1 MATLK
6 EIDEFVGSAEDL
18 RAKIR
23 GALRIKSM
31 VIVNDVAS
39 TAAQNEFAVNCL
51 GNPAQYEVTALNGI
65 MGEYNTMT
73 IAEIEGAS
81 DANIQTAV
89 NKVVDQLLGVA

>member
-31 VIVNDVAS
+31 VIVNDPAS
-39 TAAQNEFAVNCL
+39 TAAQNVFALACL

-65 MGEYNTMT
+65 MGEYNLLT
-73 IAEIEGAS
+73 IAAIQGAT
-81 DANIQTAV
+81 DANIQAAV